1 MVKRQDDLEKNA
13 SLVISQQQ
21 QQQPEQQPEPK
32 QKQQQQQQQPEQQN
46 HHHHHH
52 HLHYQHQDQDQYHN
66 SSNSVQTE
74 RIDIDLTPTNSQGV
88 NYNYA
93 QKANALYAPLN
104 AFGLPAPRSYEQV
117 LPPHRLHLQH
127 ALLASTPYTLN
138 TVPPEDIDAVAV
150 AVSGVPL
157 AIMPNEIPAED
168 EERLERIFNQLDRDG
183 DGKIDIHDLSAALHE
198 FGLSSVYAEVSYRER
213 EHR

>member
-1 MVKRQDDLEKNA
+1 M
-13 SLVISQQQ
+13 
-21 QQQPEQQPEPK
+21 
-32 QKQQQQQQQPEQQN
+32 
-46 HHHHHH
+46 
-52 HLHYQHQDQDQYHN
+52 
-66 SSNSVQTE
+66 QTE

-198 FGLSSVYAEVSYRER
+198 FGLSSVYAEVS
-213 EHR
+213 

>member
-1 MVKRQDDLEKNA
+1 MVKRQDGFEKNA
-13 SLVISQQQ
+13 SLVIS

-32 QKQQQQQQQPEQQN
+32 QKQQQQQPEQQN
-46 HHHHHH
+46 HHHHH
-52 HLHYQHQDQDQYHN
+52 HLHYQHQDEDQYHN

-74 RIDIDLTPTNSQGV
+74 RIDIDLTPSNSQGV

-138 TVPPEDIDAVAV
+138 TVQPEDIDAVAV

-198 FGLSSVYAEVSYRER
+198 FGLSSVYAEVSYSER
-213 EHR
+213 ELGYCTV

>member
-1 MVKRQDDLEKNA
+1 MVKRQASLEKNA
-13 SLVISQQQ
+13 SLEVSQH
-21 QQQPEQQPEPK
+21 QPEQQPEPK
-32 QKQQQQQQQPEQQN
+32 QNPPQQQQN
-46 HHHHHH
+46 HH
-52 HLHYQHQDQDQYHN
+52 HLHYQHPDQYH
-66 SSNSVQTE
+66 SSTE
-74 RIDIDLTPTNSQGV
+74 QQERVDFDLTPPNTQGV
-88 NYNYA
+88 NHNYA
-93 QKANALYAPLN
+93 QKANALYARLN
-104 AFGLPAPRSYEQV
+104 GFGLPASRSYEQA

-198 FGLSSVYAEVSYRER
+198 FGLSSVYAEVSYSTCREVNSI
-213 EHR
+213 

>member
-1 MVKRQDDLEKNA
+1 MVKRQDGLEKNA
-13 SLVISQQQ
+13 SLVISQ

-88 NYNYA
+88 KYNYA

>member
-1 MVKRQDDLEKNA
+1 MVKRQAGLEKNA
-13 SLVISQQQ
+13 SLEISQH
-21 QQQPEQQPEPK
+21 QPEQQPEPK
-32 QKQQQQQQQPEQQN
+32 QNPQQPQQQQEHQEN

-52 HLHYQHQDQDQYHN
+52 HLHYQHQHQQDQYHN
-66 SSNSVQTE
+66 STEQAE
-74 RIDIDLTPTNSQGV
+74 RIDFDLTPTNTEGV

-93 QKANALYAPLN
+93 QNANALYARLN
-104 AFGLPAPRSYEQV
+104 GFGLPASRSYEQV

-138 TVPPEDIDAVAV
+138 TVTPEDIDAVAV

-157 AIMPNEIPAED
+157 SIMPNEIPAED

-198 FGLSSVYAEVSYRER
+198 FGLSSVYAEVSYSPSKIS
-213 EHR
+213 

>member
-1 MVKRQDDLEKNA
+1 MVKRQAGLEKNA
-13 SLVISQQQ
+13 SLEISQH
-21 QQQPEQQPEPK
+21 QPEQQPEPK
-32 QKQQQQQQQPEQQN
+32 QNPQQPQQQQQQHQEN
-46 HHHHHH
+46 HHHHH
-52 HLHYQHQDQDQYHN
+52 HLHYQHQNQQDQYHN
-66 SSNSVQTE
+66 STEQAE
-74 RIDIDLTPTNSQGV
+74 RIDFDLTPTNTEGV

-93 QKANALYAPLN
+93 QNANALYARLN
-104 AFGLPAPRSYEQV
+104 GFGLPASRSYEQV

-138 TVPPEDIDAVAV
+138 TVTPEDIDAVAV

-157 AIMPNEIPAED
+157 SIMPNEIPAED

-198 FGLSSVYAEVSYRER
+198 FGLSSVYAEVSYSPSKIS
-213 EHR
+213 

>member
-1 MVKRQDDLEKNA
+1 M
-13 SLVISQQQ
+13 
-21 QQQPEQQPEPK
+21 
-32 QKQQQQQQQPEQQN
+32 
-46 HHHHHH
+46 
-52 HLHYQHQDQDQYHN
+52 
-66 SSNSVQTE
+66 
-74 RIDIDLTPTNSQGV
+74 
-88 NYNYA
+88 
-93 QKANALYAPLN
+93 
-104 AFGLPAPRSYEQV
+104 
-117 LPPHRLHLQH
+117 PPHRLHLQH

-198 FGLSSVYAEVSYRER
+198 FGLSSVYAEVSYREG